1 MSEKK
6 EKKKKKAKIEPSADG
21 EPVELPAR
29 ILKRIEK
36 RKRKKLELRQ
46 RQKMAKIDK
55 IDYDKLNDDQIA
67 EKYKRIYPD
76 KTEDE
81 LKNYIYLQRLVMESK
96 NKAKRTKK

>member
-1 MSEKK
+1 MKEKK
-6 EKKKKKAKIEPSADG
+6 EQEKKERKEKQEDGDADG
-21 EPVELPAR
+21 DENKKDLTELPNR

-46 RQKMAKIDK
+46 RQKMVKFEK

-67 EKYKRIYPD
+67 EKYKRVYPE

-81 LKNYIYLQRLVMESK
+81 LK
-96 NKAKRTKK
+96 